1 MHVRQL
7 EFALRAA
14 PVIIPLIRLI
24 PAPLAE
30 QDPRRSSPEDDAER
44 EVSDQEDQE
53 HGEEGTRETS
63 G

>member
-7 EFALRAA
+7 EFVRRPA

-24 PAPLAE
+24 PAPVAE
-30 QDPRRSSPEDDAER
+30 QDPRRSLPEDDAER
-44 EVSDQEDQE
+44 EVSDQADQE
-53 HGEEGTRETS
+53 HGEEGTHETS